1 MKKTIVIAII
11 AILGV
16 GGATAGVIYGT
27 NLLKTPTAPESV
39 QPANEQQPKE
49 AAVTQAEAVEVSED
63 ASSVEV
69 VVHDSETIA
78 IVNLDE
84 GFTSGDEL
92 QVYSEQIITL
102 PDETYVFTSL
112 TDAEAGI
119 EDGRYGAYIII
130 PATFSTTIASINSTP
145 QSCNMEYVIDPYSAN
160 QNDLIVDVYN
170 FYYSVNNNISYMYLA
185 SIMSEFHDAQDE
197 AEEVLAND
205 ILDKNAITSIK
216 PEDILTT
223 VTISASTLPQYEGEP
238 LDISSYPEQINAS
251 ITSINDEYLT
261 SISSINE
268 KIGNINSSLSS
279 LKTEMGSTKSY
290 LEQSGYLTNS
300 IDEIPELTLDQQDYI
315 IGDLN
320 SSVDD
325 QGQDQSQNPDVNTG
339 STTVEASQ
347 DDIVSLKNYIT
358 ILKSNLLAAINNN
371 RNAEI
376 NSLDAIQYE
385 LVSTGN
391 NNYELKSGDTVIAS
405 FTATTTNSGTQ
416 YVLSQDQ
423 LNALCTNLNANST
436 NTTTNLKNAML
447 ANQISNLELY
457 TDYSSGSPVSY
468 SLNGVLSNI
477 DSSVAGVEQ
486 ELGESDSLE
495 RAMSIIDDI
504 NSQIDSV
511 NEQIANTKTGITNKI
526 DECNGYITD
535 LETTIND
542 NQLSFDPSNIS
553 TKLTTLN
560 KLVTNMFKDA
570 VESNTSYATYASD
583 LYKAESSI
591 LAELKQNISNAQT
604 QYETAIAD
612 GLSNAIT
619 VKNQTSEENQALMQD
634 FINKLQYTKLGSLE
648 NTAVYQFIVNPVYL
662 KDASG
667 N

>member
-185 SIMSEFHDAQDE
+185 SIMSEFHDAQDD
-197 AEEVLAND
+197 AEEVLEND

-223 VTISASTLPQYEGEP
+223 VTISASTLPQYEGDP
-238 LDISSYPEQINAS
+238 LDISSYQEQITAS
-251 ITSINDEYLT
+251 INDINDEYLI
-261 SISSINE
+261 SIDSINE
-268 KIGNINSSLSS
+268 KIGNISNSLSS
-279 LKTEMGSTKSY
+279 LKSELSSTKSY
-290 LEQSGYLTNS
+290 LEQSEYLTNS
-300 IDEIPELTLDQQDYI
+300 IVEIPELTLDQQDYI

-447 ANQISNLELY
+447 ANQISNLDLY

-468 SLNGVLSNI
+468 NLNGVLSDI
-477 DSSVAGVEQ
+477 DSSVTAIEQ
-486 ELGESDSLE
+486 ELGDGDSLE

-511 NEQIANTKTGITNKI
+511 NEQINNTKTGITNKI

-619 VKNQTSEENQALMQD
+619 VKNQTSEENQALMQE